1 MESAP
6 IPDIIL
12 GEMVLNGVRK
22 SCTFSR
28 GWMLIMTVLLNRPMQ
43 RSVLL
48 KPRVPSLSELNAFVF
63 IGTEEWAQDVGQH
76 CKVNDKDV
84 FNEKLYIDGLP
95 YSWPPHK
102 HGLICILVAFK
113 T

>member
-1 MESAP
+1 
-6 IPDIIL
+6 
-12 GEMVLNGVRK
+12 
-22 SCTFSR
+22 
-28 GWMLIMTVLLNRPMQ
+28 MLIMTVLLNRPMQ

-63 IGTEEWAQDVGQH
+63 IGTQEWAQAVGPH
-76 CKVNDKDV
+76 CKVNDKDF

-95 YSWPPHK
+95 YSQPDAHMY
-102 HGLICILVAFK
+102 LFAFWLHSK